1 MMIAAVSAIGFVL
14 GATLA
19 YVANGYP
26 EYLPAM
32 QTAAGALLFVALA
45 LLGYLLEAVLGTP
58 NTNTASP
65 RP

>member
-1 MMIAAVSAIGFVL
+1 MVIAAISAISFVL

-32 QTAAGALLFVALA
+32 QTAAGALLCVALA
-45 LLGYLLEAVLGTP
+45 LLGYLLEAVFGHP
-58 NTNTASP
+58 
-65 RP
+65 

>member
-1 MMIAAVSAIGFVL
+1 MMTAAISAISFVL

-32 QTAAGALLFVALA
+32 QTAAGILLFVALA
-45 LLGYLLEAVLGTP
+45 LLGYLLEAAFGHP
-58 NTNTASP
+58 
-65 RP
+65 

>member
-1 MMIAAVSAIGFVL
+1 MMTAAISAIGFVL

-32 QTAAGALLFVALA
+32 HTAAGILLFAALA
-45 LLGYLLEAVLGTP
+45 LLGYLLEAAFGHP
-58 NTNTASP
+58 
-65 RP
+65 